1 MMAGITRTT
10 TGTTGPTGATTRRR
24 AHGAPTGPRHLGLAP
39 TGLLLLGAIYCLFP
53 VGWVLIAATKSPGEL
68 FTTSTLAFGTGFL
81 DNVAELFAYRDGVFW
96 RWAANT
102 LLYAG
107 GGALLSTAVSA
118 VSGYTLAKYR
128 FPGRNL
134 IFNLLIGG
142 ILVPAVVLAVP
153 QYLLFSK
160 IGLADS
166 YWAVLL
172 PQILHPYSIYLA
184 RIYATA
190 AVPDSLLEAGRIDGA
205 GEWRLMSRVAM
216 PLMVPGMVTIF
227 LFQFVAIWNN
237 FLLPFI
243 MLGDDG
249 KFPLTVG
256 LYTLL
261 AAGANQPA
269 LYNLILTGAFLSLL
283 PLIALFLTMQRY
295 WKTDLSSG
303 AVK

>member
-1 MMAGITRTT
+1 MVTATASASHRRVRAGAGRLI
-10 TGTTGPTGATTRRR
+10 GVVPTV
-24 AHGAPTGPRHLGLAP
+24 
-39 TGLLLLGAIYCLFP
+39 LLLIGAIYCLFP
-53 VGWVLIAATKSPGEL
+53 VLWVMIAATKSPGEL
-68 FTTSTLAFGTGFL
+68 FSTGTLSLGTGFL
-81 DNVAELFAYRDGVFW
+81 DNIAELFAYRDGVFW
-96 RWAANT
+96 LWAGNT
-102 LLYAG
+102 LIYAG

-118 VSGYTLAKYR
+118 ISGYALAKYR
-128 FPGRNL
+128 FPGRNA

-142 ILVPAVVLAVP
+142 ILVPAVVLAIP

-166 YWAVLL
+166 HWAVLL

-184 RIYATA
+184 RIYAAA

-205 GEWRLMSRVAM
+205 GEWHLMSRVAM

-243 MLGDDG
+243 MLGDDH

-261 AAGANQPA
+261 AAGSNQPS
-269 LYNLILTGAFLSLL
+269 LYNLILTGAFLSII

-303 AVK
+303 ALK

>member
-1 MMAGITRTT
+1 MTASVPAARTGHRTGRRGRRPSGIVSTT
-10 TGTTGPTGATTRRR
+10 I
-24 AHGAPTGPRHLGLAP
+24 
-39 TGLLLLGAIYCLFP
+39 LLGGALYCLFP
-53 VGWVLIAATKSPGEL
+53 VSWVLIAATKSRGEL
-68 FTTSTLAFGTGFL
+68 FSTSTLAVGIGLFENL
-81 DNVAELFAYRDGVFW
+81 AELAAYRDGVFW
-96 RWAANT
+96 LWLLNT

-107 GGALLSTAVSA
+107 GGALLSTAVAA

-128 FPGRNL
+128 FRGRNL

-142 ILVPAVVLAVP
+142 ILVPSVVLAIP
-153 QYLLFSK
+153 QYLLMSK
-160 IGLADS
+160 IGLADT

-184 RIYATA
+184 RIYADA
-190 AVPDSLLEAGRIDGA
+190 AIPDSLLEAGRIDGA
-205 GEWRLMSRVAM
+205 EDGTLLRRVAL
-216 PLMVPGMVTIF
+216 PLMLPGLVTIF

-261 AAGANQPA
+261 AAGANQPS
-269 LYNLILTGAFLSLL
+269 LYNLIITGALVSIV
-283 PLIALFLTMQRY
+283 PLVALFLTMQRY
-295 WKTDLSSG
+295 WRTDLSSG
-303 AVK
+303 AVKN

>member
-1 MMAGITRTT
+1 MKA
-10 TGTTGPTGATTRRR
+10 TGV
-24 AHGAPTGPRHLGLAP
+24 LV
-39 TGLLLLGAIYCLFP
+39 LGAIYCLLP
-53 VGWVLIAATKSPGEL
+53 VSWVLVSATKSPGEL
-68 FTTSTLAFGTGFL
+68 FTLPTFMPGTGFL
-81 DNVAELFAYRDGVFW
+81 DNVAELNAYRDGVFW
-96 RWAANT
+96 RWLLNT
-102 LLYAG
+102 LVYAG

-118 VSGYTLAKYR
+118 VSGYALAKYR

-134 IFNLLIGG
+134 IFNILIGG
-142 ILVPAVVLAVP
+142 ILVPAVVLAIP
-153 QYLLFSK
+153 QYLVFSK
-160 IGLADS
+160 IGLADT

-190 AVPDSLLEAGRIDGA
+190 AIPDSLLEAGRIDGA
-205 GEWRLMSRVAM
+205 SETRLLGRVGL
-216 PLMVPGMVTIF
+216 PLMAPGMVTIF

-261 AAGANQPA
+261 AAGANQPS
-269 LYNLILTGAFLSLL
+269 LYNLIITGALLSIV

>member
-1 MMAGITRTT
+1 M
-10 TGTTGPTGATTRRR
+10 TRR
-24 AHGAPTGPRHLGLAP
+24 LAP

-53 VGWVLIAATKSPGEL
+53 VSWVLVAATKSPAEL
-68 FTTSTLAFGTGFL
+68 FTTSTLTPGTGL
-81 DNVAELFAYRDGVFW
+81 LSNIEELFAYREGVFW
-96 RWAANT
+96 LWMANT

-118 VSGYTLAKYR
+118 VSGFALAKYR
-128 FPGRNL
+128 FPGRNA

-142 ILVPAVVLAVP
+142 ILVPAVVLAIP
-153 QYLLFSK
+153 QYLLFSRV
-160 IGLADS
+160 GLADT

-190 AVPDSLLEAGRIDGA
+190 AIPDSLLEAGRLDGA
-205 GEWRLMSRVAM
+205 GEWRLMSRVAI

-261 AAGANQPA
+261 AAGANQPT
-269 LYNLILTGAFLSLL
+269 LYNLILTGALLSIV

-295 WKTDLSSG
+295 WRTDLSSG

>member
-1 MMAGITRTT
+1 MATT
-10 TGTTGPTGATTRRR
+10 TLTAKGHRRVAARRR
-24 AHGAPTGPRHLGLAP
+24 PYGIAPTAI
-39 TGLLLLGAIYCLFP
+39 LLLGALYCLLP
-53 VGWVLIAATKSPGEL
+53 VSWVLVAATKSK
-68 FTTSTLAFGTGFL
+68 
-81 DNVAELFAYRDGVFW
+81 AELFSTSTFAPGTGLLANLADLAAYRDGVFW
-96 RWAANT
+96 LWMLNT

-128 FPGRNL
+128 FRGRNL

-142 ILVPAVVLAVP
+142 ILVPAVVLAIP
-153 QYLLFSK
+153 QYLLFSR
-160 IGLADS
+160 IGLADT
-166 YWAVLL
+166 YWSVLL

-190 AVPDSLLEAGRIDGA
+190 AVPDALLEAGRIDGA
-205 GEWRLMSRVAM
+205 GHWLLLRRVAL
-216 PLMVPGMVTIF
+216 PLMIPGMVTIF

-243 MLGDDG
+243 MLGDDQR
-249 KFPLTVG
+249 FPLTVG

-261 AAGANQPA
+261 AAGANQPS
-269 LYNLILTGAFLSLL
+269 LYNLILTGTLLSII

-295 WKTDLSSG
+295 WRTDLAG
-303 AVK
+303 GGVKS

>member
-1 MMAGITRTT
+1 MATT
-10 TGTTGPTGATTRRR
+10 TLAGAGHR
-24 AHGAPTGPRHLGLAP
+24 ARARTPYGIAPTAI
-39 TGLLLLGAIYCLFP
+39 LLLGALYCLLP
-53 VGWVLIAATKSPGEL
+53 VSWVLIAATKSK
-68 FTTSTLAFGTGFL
+68 
-81 DNVAELFAYRDGVFW
+81 AELFSTSTFTPGTGLLSNISDLADYRGGVFW
-96 RWAANT
+96 LWMLNT

-118 VSGYTLAKYR
+118 VSGYALAKYSFR
-128 FPGRNL
+128 GRNL

-160 IGLADS
+160 IGLADT
-166 YWAVLL
+166 YWSVLL

-190 AVPDSLLEAGRIDGA
+190 AIPDALLEAGRIDGA
-205 GEWRLMSRVAM
+205 GHLLLLRRVAL
-216 PLMVPGMVTIF
+216 PLMLPGMVTIF

-243 MLGDDG
+243 MLGDDQ

-261 AAGANQPA
+261 AAGANQPS
-269 LYNLILTGAFLSLL
+269 LYNLILTGTLISII

-295 WKTDLSSG
+295 WRTDLAGG
-303 AVK
+303 AVKN

>member
-1 MMAGITRTT
+1 MATT
-10 TGTTGPTGATTRRR
+10 TLAGAGHRARARRPY
-24 AHGAPTGPRHLGLAP
+24 GIAPTAI
-39 TGLLLLGAIYCLFP
+39 LLLGALYCLLP
-53 VGWVLIAATKSPGEL
+53 VSWVLIAATKSK
-68 FTTSTLAFGTGFL
+68 
-81 DNVAELFAYRDGVFW
+81 AELFSTSTFAPGTGLLSNISDLADYRGGVFW
-96 RWAANT
+96 LWMLNT

-118 VSGYTLAKYR
+118 VSGYALAKYSFR
-128 FPGRNL
+128 GRNL

-160 IGLADS
+160 IGLADT
-166 YWAVLL
+166 YWSVLL

-190 AVPDSLLEAGRIDGA
+190 AIPDALLEAGRIDGA
-205 GEWRLMSRVAM
+205 GHLLLLRRVAL
-216 PLMVPGMVTIF
+216 PLMLPGMVTIF

-243 MLGDDG
+243 MLGDDQ

-261 AAGANQPA
+261 AAGANQPS
-269 LYNLILTGAFLSLL
+269 LYNLILTGTLISII

-295 WKTDLSSG
+295 WRTDLAGG
-303 AVK
+303 AVKN

>member
-1 MMAGITRTT
+1 MA
-10 TGTTGPTGATTRRR
+10 ANASRRL
-24 AHGAPTGPRHLGLAP
+24 TGLAP

-53 VGWVLIAATKSPGEL
+53 VSWVLIASTKSPAEL
-68 FTTSTLAFGTGFL
+68 FTTPTLAFGTGFL
-81 DNVAELFAYRDGVFW
+81 SNVTELFAYRDGVFW
-96 RWAANT
+96 LWLVNT
-102 LLYAG
+102 LVYAG

-118 VSGYTLAKYR
+118 ISGYALAKYR
-128 FPGRNL
+128 FPGRTL

-142 ILVPAVVLAVP
+142 ILVPAVVLAIP
-153 QYLLFSK
+153 QYLLFAK
-160 IGLADS
+160 VGLADT

-190 AVPDSLLEAGRIDGA
+190 AVPDSLLEAGRLDGA
-205 GEWRLMSRVAM
+205 SELRLMTRVAM
-216 PLMVPGMVTIF
+216 PLMTPGMVTIF

-256 LYTLL
+256 LFTLL
-261 AAGANQPA
+261 QAGANQPA
-269 LYNLILTGAFLSLL
+269 LYNLILTGALLSII

-295 WKTDLSSG
+295 WRTDLSSG

>member
-1 MMAGITRTT
+1 M
-10 TGTTGPTGATTRRR
+10 TRR
-24 AHGAPTGPRHLGLAP
+24 LAP

-53 VGWVLIAATKSPGEL
+53 VSWVLVAATKSPAEL
-68 FTTSTLAFGTGFL
+68 FTTSTLTPGTGL
-81 DNVAELFAYRDGVFW
+81 LSNIEELFAYREGVFW
-96 RWAANT
+96 LWMANT

-118 VSGYTLAKYR
+118 VSGFALAKYR
-128 FPGRNL
+128 FPGRNA

-142 ILVPAVVLAVP
+142 ILVPAVVLAIP
-153 QYLLFSK
+153 QYLLFSRV
-160 IGLADS
+160 GLADT

-190 AVPDSLLEAGRIDGA
+190 AIPDSLLEAGRLDGA
-205 GEWRLMSRVAM
+205 GEWRLMSRVAI

-261 AAGANQPA
+261 AAGANQPT
-269 LYNLILTGAFLSLL
+269 LYNLILTGAMLSIV

-295 WKTDLSSG
+295 WRTDLSSG